1 MIHHEYVERLVNLL
15 APEANLLFNMTFEE
29 ATQRV
34 GSGSPE
40 QIREIDGQFALV
52 HKEGTR
58 VRMARSIGRPMRF
71 FLAKRAEGPCLVIA
85 ERIDEIYEFL
95 KSEGLDNQF
104 HPSYTRMVPAHYL
117 IELQLIGCPDP
128 NPQATR
134 YFTPERNRLSNKLD
148 DIGKAYISAVSQ
160 EIHRWLDTIPQ
171 QEPIGVLF
179 SGGIDSGAIFLL
191 LYHALITRGESP
203 SRLKAFS
210 LSVDGEGSDCRQAYE
225 FLDQLNLSL
234 FLEIMQVPVDAL
246 DYKET
251 IKVVE
256 DYKELDV
263 QAAMMT
269 YALCKKIREQYP
281 HWKHLI
287 DGDGGDENLKDYP
300 IEANPELTI
309 RSVLNNLMLYQE
321 GWGVEAVKHSLT
333 YSGGQSRGHVRTYAP
348 ARSLGFQGFSPYA
361 LPNVIEVAEG
371 IPFIELTDWDPR
383 KLYALKGDIVCRG
396 IKQVTGL
403 SMPVYPKRRFQEGSL
418 NGDSYENVF
427 AESETVYRETL
438 LSLFQQPS

>member
-1 MIHHEYVERLVNLL
+1 MIHEEYVERLVNLL
-15 APEANLLFNMTFEE
+15 DPAANILFNMTVEE
-29 ATQRV
+29 ATERV

-40 QIREIDGQFALV
+40 RVREIDGQFALV

-58 VRMARSIGRPMRF
+58 IRMARSIGRPMRF

-95 KSEGLDNQF
+95 KTEGLDDQF
-104 HPSYTRMVPAHYL
+104 HPSYTRMVPAHYIL
-117 IELQLIGCPDP
+117 ELQLIGCPDP
-128 NPQATR
+128 NPKTTR
-134 YFTPERNRLSNKLD
+134 YFTPERNKLSTQLD
-148 DIGKAYISAVSQ
+148 EIGKEYIGAVSQ
-160 EIHRWLDTIPQ
+160 EINKWLDTIPRM
-171 QEPIGVLF
+171 EPIGVLF

-191 LYHALITRGESP
+191 VYHALITRNESP

-210 LSVDGEGSDCRQAYE
+210 LSINGEGSDCRQAQQ
-225 FLDQLNLSL
+225 FLEQMQLGL
-234 FLEIMQVPVDAL
+234 FLEILEVPQSSL
-246 DYKET
+246 DCTET
-251 IKVVE
+251 IKVLE
-256 DYKELDV
+256 DYKQLDV
-263 QAAMMT
+263 EAATM
-269 YALCKKIREQYP
+269 AHASCKKIRGLYP
-281 HWKHLI
+281 HWKYLI

-371 IPFIELTDWDPR
+371 IPYIELTGWDHK

-396 IKQVTGL
+396 VKQITGL

-418 NGDSYENVF
+418 NDQSFNTVFSDSENV
-427 AESETVYRETL
+427 YRQTL
-438 LSLFQQPS
+438 LSLYQSS